1 MDNKVLVE
9 VAARVACQMFRK
21 NKQIPSLESFE
32 IIVTES
38 VANVEPTY
46 RGLTVSEAAIVE
58 NAHADIFGVFVDKEL
73 FDLGFILKA
82 INESYTEDSEFYSLV
97 RFDAYV
103 ESARLTPY
111 ELIEIGKELN
121 FLGYS
126 TERYDR
132 MYLQLRKHDKGVAK
146 PIHEEELLDSI
157 DGYRNQVFK
166 YVQQKGYRYADGK
179 ADN

>member
-9 VAARVACQMFRK
+9 AAANIACQIFRK
-21 NKQIPSLESFE
+21 NKQIPSLEALES
-32 IIVTES
+32 IVTES
-38 VANVEPTY
+38 VVKIEPNY
-46 RGLTVSEAAIVE
+46 KGLTVSEANMVE
-58 NAHADIFGVFVDKEL
+58 DIHADLYDEFVNNEL

-82 INESYTEDSEFYSLV
+82 INESYTENSEFYSLV

-103 ESARLTPY
+103 ERVFSNPY
-111 ELIEIGKELN
+111 ELIEIGVELN

-166 YVQQKGYRYADGK
+166 YVQIHGYRYAD
-179 ADN
+179 